1 GFRNMLKFTGQAKKG
16 GVRIVVGSHSWAPY
30 AETRFAYFREME
42 LLQQAGL
49 SMMEIIVAATM
60 ENARF
65 FRIDERLGSIE
76 KGKLAD
82 IIFLEGDPLKDIKA
96 MLNIRRV
103 MLNGVWISVDK
114 K

>member
-1 GFRNMLKFTGQAKKG
+1 
-16 GVRIVVGSHSWAPY
+16 
-30 AETRFAYFREME
+30 
-42 LLQQAGL
+42 
-49 SMMEIIVAATM
+49 VAATM

-82 IIFLEGDPLKDIKA
+82 IIFVEGDPLKDIKA
-96 MLNIRRV
+96 MRNIRRV
-103 MLNGVWISVDK
+103 MLNGVWISMEK